1 MYTHILLAVDLES
14 KKSWKKALP
23 TAVEYCQAFGATLHL
38 LTVVPDFGMTAVA
51 QFFPKGFENDA
62 VKQTKKALRAFS
74 KKQIPKGIK
83 VDHVIAYG
91 TIYKEIMAAAKGV
104 KADLVVL
111 AAHRPELSDYL
122 LGPNAARVVRHADCS
137 VLVVRD

>member
-1 MYTHILLAVDLES
+1 MYSHILLAVDLNAP
-14 KKSWKKALP
+14 KSWKKALP

-51 QFFPKGFENDA
+51 QFFPDNFEGDA
-62 VKQTKKALRAFS
+62 VKQTKKALKAFS
-74 KKQIPKGIK
+74 KKRIAKDVTVQ
-83 VDHVIAYG
+83 HVIAYG
-91 TIYKEIMAAAKGV
+91 TIYKEILTAAADV
-104 KADLVVL
+104 KADLIVL
-111 AAHRPELSDYL
+111 AAHRPELRDYL